1 MRFEGRNGRRR
12 GRGFDAFSRY
22 VLLHASGGLSEA
34 VLGWR
39 RSAIDGVEV
48 DIAAARLR
56 AMQKCEVPAPSW
68 RDRREDRMLL
78 EGKTALVYG
87 AGGAVGGA
95 MARAFA
101 GQGARVILAGRTA
114 APLEATAREIASAGG
129 QSEVMPV
136 DATDRAAV
144 EAHIAAAADRA
155 GPMKVMFNAAGWADS
170 QGEELTAMSFDRFND
185 VVAVALRTWFVTGT
199 AMARHMRQHRGGTI
213 VGITANAA
221 RDAYAMVGGFGV
233 ACATVEHF
241 LRQLGVENG
250 QYGVRVGWVRSAGS
264 PDAPGVREAWT
275 LRANEQGIT
284 LAEFEKRAG
293 ATVPLRHLPA
303 LAEVADA
310 AVLMASDLSR
320 GMTSTFMNVT
330 CGAQTD

>member
-1 MRFEGRNGRRR
+1 
-12 GRGFDAFSRY
+12 
-22 VLLHASGGLSEA
+22 
-34 VLGWR
+34 
-39 RSAIDGVEV
+39 
-48 DIAAARLR
+48 
-56 AMQKCEVPAPSW
+56 
-68 RDRREDRMLL
+68 MLL
-78 EGKTALVYG
+78 KGKTAIVYG

-95 MARAFA
+95 VAAAFA
-101 GQGARVILAGRTA
+101 REGASVVLAGRTSE
-114 APLEATAREIASAGG
+114 PLEATARTVLAAGG
-129 QSEVMPV
+129 RAEVMPV
-136 DATDRAAV
+136 DATDPEAVSGHLAAV
-144 EAHIAAAADRA
+144 VKRA
-155 GPMKVMFNAAGWADS
+155 GPVKVMFNAAGWADS
-170 QGEELTAMSFDRFND
+170 QGEELTAMSFERFND
-185 VVAVALRTWFVTGT
+185 VIAVALRTWFTTGT
-199 AMARHMRQHRGGTI
+199 IVARHMAENGGGVI

-233 ACATVEHF
+233 ACAAVEHF

-250 QYGVRVGWVRSAGS
+250 QHGVRVGWVRSAGS

-284 LAEFEKRAG
+284 LAEFERQAG

-310 AVLMASDLSR
+310 AVLMASDLAR